1 MKLIIS
7 LKSIKWIAQS
17 TKTFRSYQFLSIDRY
32 NRYQSKSDYR
42 QLSIYR
48 LVFRYRFLA
57 GIKCFSKTG
66 LCKRQL
72 KRGLQC
78 QNGHWCANSCT
89 HAPPH
94 ALVIRQPIRDIL
106 EIRTENQAH
115 ILLAEARQS
124 NLKSGTILAVLI
136 HSLSLFSFRLA
147 RRNVITKRN
156 ENWAWSQVT

>member
-17 TKTFRSYQFLSIDRY
+17 TKKFRSYQFLSIDRY

-72 KRGLQC
+72 KRGLQSPVSERSLAC
-78 QNGHWCANSCT
+78 KFKLTCSTPRACNSPTYNGHIYWKQTNGEPS
-89 HAPPH
+89 
-94 ALVIRQPIRDIL
+94 
-106 EIRTENQAH
+106 
-115 ILLAEARQS
+115 S
-124 NLKSGTILAVLI
+124 YS
-136 HSLSLFSFRLA
+136 A
-147 RRNVITKRN
+147 RRGTSV
-156 ENWAWSQVT
+156 